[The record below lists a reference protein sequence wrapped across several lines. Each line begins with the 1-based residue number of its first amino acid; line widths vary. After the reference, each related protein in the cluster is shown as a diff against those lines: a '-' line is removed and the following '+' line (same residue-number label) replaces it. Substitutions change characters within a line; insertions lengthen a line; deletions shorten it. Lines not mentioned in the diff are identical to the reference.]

1 MKQAQTCSFCGHV
14 VELIHVH
21 GHYQCPICKT
31 NALPCCD
38 GDNCDTN
45 LLLNDRLQIEKKID
59 TTDQ

>member
-1 MKQAQTCSFCGHV
+1 MIKQSCSFCGQL
-14 VELIHVH
+14 VEMIHVH

-45 LLLNDRLQIEKKID
+45 LMLNDRLDPTRTEDKK
-59 TTDQ
+59 DQ

>member
-1 MKQAQTCSFCGHV
+1 MKAQFCSFCGHL

-38 GDNCDTN
+38 GDNCETN
-45 LLLNDRLQIEKKID
+45 LLLSDRSADRNETPDPNQ
-59 TTDQ
+59 

>member
-1 MKQAQTCSFCGHV
+1 MQAQRCSFCGHA

-38 GDNCDTN
+38 GDNCETN
-45 LLLNDRLQIEKKID
+45 KMLDEQVKYEGSSNQK
-59 TTDQ
+59 DQ

>member
-1 MKQAQTCSFCGHV
+1 MQAQRCSFCGHP

-38 GDNCDTN
+38 GDNCETN
-45 LLLNDRLQIEKKID
+45 KMLDEQVKYEGSSNQK
-59 TTDQ
+59 DQ